1 MLNTKFYKVA
11 KIACAVLC
19 AASPLVML
27 AVINESMSDNM
38 FWSCVLVTAV
48 IAATLAYMCKH
59 FNDEQHKC
67 EQYDEYLASRRE
79 ARRNRM
85 ENR

>member
-11 KIACAVLC
+11 KIVCAVLC
-19 AASPLVML
+19 AASPLLIFV
-27 AVINESMSDNM
+27 VTNESMSDNM
-38 FWSCVLVTAV
+38 FWSLVFAV
-48 IAATLAYMCKH
+48 GFVAWALACACWY
-59 FNDEQHKC
+59 FNKQQRKC
-67 EQYDEYLASRRE
+67 EQWDNDMQRRRE

>member
-11 KIACAVLC
+11 KIVCAVFC
-19 AASPLVML
+19 AASPLLIFV
-27 AVINESMSDNM
+27 VTHESMSDNM
-38 FWSCVLVTAV
+38 FWSRVFAV
-48 IAATLAYMCKH
+48 GFAGWTLACMYLYFRKQ
-59 FNDEQHKC
+59 QHKC
-67 EQYDEYLASRRE
+67 EQWDNDMQRRRE

>member
-1 MLNTKFYKVA
+1 MLNTEFYKVA
-11 KIACAVLC
+11 KIACAILC
-19 AASPLVML
+19 VASPLVML
-27 AVINESMSDNM
+27 AVINKSMSDNM
-38 FWSCVLVTAV
+38 FWSCVLMTAF

-79 ARRNRM
+79 ACRNRM
-85 ENR
+85 ENK

>member
-1 MLNTKFYKVA
+1 MLNTKFYRVA
-11 KIACAVLC
+11 KIVCAVLC

-38 FWSCVLVTAV
+38 FWSCVLMTAL

-59 FNDEQHKC
+59 LNDQQHKC
-67 EQYDEYLASRRE
+67 EQYDEYLDSRRE

>member
-11 KIACAVLC
+11 KIVCAILC

-27 AVINESMSDNM
+27 AVINDSMSDSM
-38 FWSCVLVTAV
+38 FWSCVLMTAF

-59 FNDEQHKC
+59 FNDQQHKC
-67 EQYDEYLASRRE
+67 QQYDEYLASRRE

>member
-11 KIACAVLC
+11 KIVCAILC
-19 AASPLVML
+19 AASPLVMVVVL
-27 AVINESMSDNM
+27 NESMSDNM
-38 FWSCVLVTAV
+38 FWSCVFMTAF

-59 FNDEQHKC
+59 FNDEQHRC
-67 EQYDEYLASRRE
+67 EQYDEYVASRRE

-85 ENR
+85 KNR

>member
-1 MLNTKFYKVA
+1 MLNTKFYRVA
-11 KIACAVLC
+11 KIVCAVLC

-38 FWSCVLVTAV
+38 FWSCVLMTAF
-48 IAATLAYMCKH
+48 IAATSAYMCKY
-59 FNDEQHKC
+59 FNDQQHMC
-67 EQYDEYLASRRE
+67 EQRDNDMQRRRE

>member
-1 MLNTKFYKVA
+1 MLNTKFYRVA
-11 KIACAVLC
+11 KIVCAILC

-38 FWSCVLVTAV
+38 FWSCVLATAL
-48 IAATLAYMCKH
+48 IAATLAYMCKY
-59 FNDEQHKC
+59 FNDQQRRC
-67 EQYDEYLASRRE
+67 EQYDEYLANRRQ